1 MTAPQPRK
9 WKLEN
14 KAKSPM
20 TIPQM
25 VVEIEKW
32 KGSKA
37 PSRETASRQ
46 AAAETLVRCRVENE
60 DKIGI
65 PRALPARAVGLAQA
79 VAQAAARPLLRT
91 SADSTERA
99 DTRFVAAPLTSAAA
113 EDDAPISEVGHAA
126 SAAVV
131 EGALVS
137 GAHIDLGACAAY
149 VSGVFV
155 SSQED

>member
-1 MTAPQPRK
+1 
-9 WKLEN
+9 
-14 KAKSPM
+14 M

-99 DTRFVAAPLTSAAA
+99 DTRFVAAPLKLPLRLKTTRPSRR
-113 EDDAPISEVGHAA
+113 
-126 SAAVV
+126 
-131 EGALVS
+131 
-137 GAHIDLGACAAY
+137 
-149 VSGVFV
+149 
-155 SSQED
+155 

>member
-9 WKLEN
+9 WKPEN
-14 KAKSPM
+14 KAKAPM

-99 DTRFVAAPLTSAAA
+99 DTRFVAAPLRRTSYFRC
-113 EDDAPISEVGHAA
+113 G
-126 SAAVV
+126 
-131 EGALVS
+131 
-137 GAHIDLGACAAY
+137 
-149 VSGVFV
+149 
-155 SSQED
+155 